1 MDPKTF
7 FSMAKGLAGDGK
19 ENTIHLPAPQNAYD
33 RLLNNINRTG
43 RPLLLVAAVA
53 FFIWAIMDP
62 TYFITVMAALKTTP
76 DFVQTAILTVIALFG
91 TGRVIQ
97 DIRKKHTVKQ
107 QIAAAAPVVEDPAKH
122 GRFANTTETDLDDK
136 GEMPVE
142 NSAISAW
149 KSGKG
154 K

>member
-1 MDPKTF
+1 MDPKTLLT
-7 FSMAKGLAGDGK
+7 MAKGMASGK
-19 ENTIHLPAPQNAYD
+19 GNAVELPVPQNAYD

-43 RPLLLVAAVA
+43 RPLLLVGAVA

-62 TYFITVMAALKTTP
+62 AYFIIVMAALKTTP
-76 DFVQTAILTVIALFG
+76 EFVQTAILTVIALFG

-107 QIAAAAPVVEDPAKH
+107 QIAAASPVVEDSAKH

-136 GEMPVE
+136 SEMPVE

-149 KSGKG
+149 KSGEG

>member
-1 MDPKTF
+1 
-7 FSMAKGLAGDGK
+7 
-19 ENTIHLPAPQNAYD
+19 
-33 RLLNNINRTG
+33 
-43 RPLLLVAAVA
+43 
-53 FFIWAIMDP
+53 MDP

-107 QIAAAAPVVEDPAKH
+107 EIAAAAAAPVVEDPAKH

-149 KSGKG
+149 KSGEG

>member
-19 ENTIHLPAPQNAYD
+19 ENAIHLPVPQNAYD

-43 RPLLLVAAVA
+43 RPLLLVGAVA

-97 DIRKKHTVKQ
+97 DIRKRHTVKQ
-107 QIAAAAPVVEDPAKH
+107 QIAAAPPVVEDSAKH

-149 KSGKG
+149 KSGEG